1 MSTPRILTGG
11 CYCGAVRFEVTDAFT
26 YAQNC
31 HCSDCRR
38 ATGSAF
44 KPFGGIARPALRVT
58 RGETE
63 VLHHGGDN
71 AHDIRCRRCGS
82 LLFSVFPPRE
92 WIHVAYGSLHDSPSL
107 HPTAHIWV
115 SDKAPWHEIIDGLP
129 QHAEFP
135 P

>member
-1 MSTPRILTGG
+1 MRALDFPSAMSTPRILNGG
-11 CYCGAVRFEVTDAFT
+11 CYCGAVRFEVADAFT

-44 KPFGGIARPALRVT
+44 KPFGGIA
-58 RGETE
+58 
-63 VLHHGGDN
+63 
-71 AHDIRCRRCGS
+71 HDIHCRHCGS

-92 WIHVAYGSLHDSPSL
+92 WIHVTYGSLHDSPSL

-115 SDKAPWHEIIDGLP
+115 SDKAPWYAITDGLP

-135 P
+135 R

>member
-11 CYCGAVRFEVTDAFT
+11 CFCGAVGYEVSDAFT

-44 KPFGGIARPALRVT
+44 KPFGGITRPALRVT
-58 RGETE
+58 RGEAE
-63 VLHHGGDN
+63 ILRHGGDD
-71 AHDIRCRRCGS
+71 AHDIHCRRCGS

-115 SDKAPWHEIIDGLP
+115 SDKAPWHAIADGLP